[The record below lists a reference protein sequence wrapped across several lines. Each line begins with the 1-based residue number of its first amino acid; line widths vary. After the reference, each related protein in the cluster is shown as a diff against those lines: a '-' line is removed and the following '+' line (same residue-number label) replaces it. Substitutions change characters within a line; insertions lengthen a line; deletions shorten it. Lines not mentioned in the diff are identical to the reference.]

1 MSTHVLVGL
10 FDDQINGVL
19 TTSGTPPMSTI
30 TGNYVIR
37 VPDDIPVRNPTSVA
51 EPAIDIPGK
60 NRADFVKNPHR
71 RSTKPLPL
79 LKKLLQPLHLS
90 INFTATQAP
99 T

>member
-37 VPDDIPVRNPTSVA
+37 VPDDIPVLDYRELRNS
-51 EPAIDIPGK
+51 
-60 NRADFVKNPHR
+60 
-71 RSTKPLPL
+71 STG
-79 LKKLLQPLHLS
+79 
-90 INFTATQAP
+90 
-99 T
+99 